1 MKLVEIERIVLQP
14 NVTSVT
20 IDNIFSAT
28 YDDYLIVESYGMGSS
43 PSNQIRVID
52 GAGNEDSGSE
62 YQLHQIRSSA
72 TGQLFQRADG
82 NYVFD
87 FFWKYTGNHH
97 IAHIYRPFDANH
109 PTTAQIWGIQSAG
122 NSVTDSAMNHDRQT
136 SNRGIK
142 FIQYSTSVYYN
153 TGTITIYGVVE

>member
-14 NVTSVT
+14 NVKSVT

-62 YQLHQIRSSA
+62 YQLHQIRASTS
-72 TGQLFQRADG
+72 GQLFQRADG

-97 IAHIYRPFDANH
+97 IAHIFRPFSSNH
-109 PTTAQIWGIQSAG
+109 PSTALVWGIQSAG
-122 NSVTDSAMNHDRQT
+122 NSYTESAMNHDRQT

-153 TGTITIYGVVE
+153 TGTLTIYGIAE